1 MYLQSL
7 ELFGFKSFAPK
18 TKMEFHRGVTAVVGP
33 NGCGKS
39 NVLDA
44 MRWVL
49 GEQSAKALRGGEMA
63 DVIFSGTD
71 SRAAV
76 GMAEVS
82 MTFSECEEQLGLD
95 WHEVTITRRVF
106 RDGGSEYLLNKTP
119 CRLKDI
125 QQLFMDTGIGRS
137 AYSIMEQGKIDMI
150 LSSRPEDRRAIFE
163 EAAGITKYKAQ
174 KKEALRKLE
183 ATEANLLRLADI
195 IKEVKRQIGS
205 LQRQAG
211 KARRYQ
217 SLISDLKLLETHA
230 AKRQFDALEEHRTT
244 TIAELARLADRQ
256 TECEQEIESQES
268 QVSVQRAALDEME
281 QRLNQAR
288 QGVNDLKTR
297 ISNHENRIVFNTER
311 ADEFA
316 GLAERYRSDVAG
328 AEEKFRIAETQLR
341 DTDSELEQIT
351 ALLASELRV
360 MEEKQAAT
368 AALTGQR
375 QEAERTISS
384 LANDAT
390 RVESRMSG
398 LRGQIAT
405 VMQQRDGA
413 EARLSILSGEL
424 DQLTFAFAQF
434 TDRLR
439 DTQAQ
444 IDQALIDLE
453 ARTGQLAESDIAL
466 RDAQGGLAGVD
477 RELRDAQRALAEKE
491 SKLEVLRHL
500 NEGGEGFSGGTQAVL
515 RGLDNPE
522 FFKPSVL
529 GALAQFI
536 EVAPEFVIAVEAAL
550 GTNLQAIVMKDSMVA
565 ESVIKTLTAQRLGK
579 ASLALRDCGL
589 RIADC
594 GLAEALPEGALGWL
608 LDHVKAEDSVSP
620 LVRTLLRDFILVP
633 NIETAVRL
641 AAANPQSAEEAEG
654 SRGGWRTGEPIR
666 NPQFV
671 TLSGEVL
678 TRDGILH
685 GGATGEAVNS
695 VLQRKNQIHA
705 LEAEEQQVQQQV
717 DRVTERREQLLSEIE
732 TTQARLD
739 QAREEKQDAALL
751 VSTLRNQLAMC
762 EREAKDA
769 ERKQQNLEGERL
781 SSEARHR
788 EAADRAG
795 GLETEIAASLELL
808 EELQTRRGAAQNELE
823 VLRAQESEVASEL
836 NELRI
841 KVATER
847 QRHSS
852 LHHQRQP
859 MEARLA
865 ELSELI
871 AARQQDIV
879 SYEQRAGAMLAENA
893 EIEVNLERLRG
904 QVGEGE
910 AAVATLLE
918 ERSGMAAAVEEL
930 SNTLRILRHQLS
942 ETHDLRSRLE
952 VKQTQV
958 EMKLTALTE
967 HIQKRYQID
976 LREFQ
981 RDLYGLRVAIRD
993 YVKRQANGGAAGVP
1007 PAESGSGAAPVTA
1020 DVSSEEPVGDAEERT
1035 HSAASA
1041 SETPEPLPASDDA
1054 FAIDW
1059 DRIDAMVRDLD
1070 QRLDSMG
1077 PVNLD
1082 AIQEY
1087 DELEERHAFLEKQNT
1102 DLTNSKEELL
1112 GVITKINHTTR
1123 TLFADTFEKI
1133 RVNFQEM
1140 FIELFGGGKANLVL
1154 TDESDPLESGI
1165 DIIAK
1170 PPGKQLQSISLLSG
1184 GERTMTA
1191 VALLF
1196 SIYMV
1201 KPSPFCVL
1209 DEMDAPLDE
1218 SNISRFIK
1226 ILDRFVGQSQFI
1238 VISHHKRTIARADAL
1253 YGVTM
1258 EEHGVSKLVGV
1269 KFSRREDS
1277 HEGRDIMG
1285 TNNPAPVPSVAETF
1299 GKSGSL
1305 HSEGV
1310 ESAGGVA

>member
-1 MYLQSL
+1 MYLKSL

-18 TKMEFHRGVTAVVGP
+18 TVMNFHRGVTAVVGP

-125 QQLFMDTGIGRS
+125 HQMFMDTGIGRS

-163 EAAGITKYKAQ
+163 EAAGITKYKSQ

-217 SLISDLKLLETHA
+217 SLIGDLKMLETHA
-230 AKRQFDALEEHRTT
+230 AKRQFDALEEQRANTT
-244 TIAELARLADRQ
+244 AQLAELGDRQ
-256 TECEQEIESQES
+256 IECEQEIESQES
-268 QVSVQRAALDEME
+268 QVSVQRAALEDLE
-281 QRLNQAR
+281 QRANQAR
-288 QGVNDLKTR
+288 QAVADLRTR
-297 ISNHENRIVFNTER
+297 ISNHENRILFNEER
-311 ADEFA
+311 AAEFT
-316 GLAERYRSDVAG
+316 GLVERYRGDVAS
-328 AEEKFRIAETQLR
+328 AEEKFRFAETQLH
-341 DTDSELEQIT
+341 DTDVELEQIT
-351 ALLASELRV
+351 TLLASELRV
-360 MEEKQAAT
+360 MEETQAAT

-375 QEAERTISS
+375 QEAERTISAI
-384 LANDAT
+384 ANDSA
-390 RVESRMSG
+390 RIESRVSG
-398 LRGQIAT
+398 LRGQISG

-413 EARLSILSGEL
+413 EARLNILSGEL
-424 DQLTFAFAQF
+424 EQLTFAFAEF
-434 TDRLR
+434 TDRVRDTQAELERAIADLELRTAALADAEQQLR
-439 DTQAQ
+439 DTQGGFAA
-444 IDQALIDLE
+444 IDN
-453 ARTGQLAESDIAL
+453 
-466 RDAQGGLAGVD
+466 
-477 RELRDAQRALAEKE
+477 ELRAAQRALAEKE

-500 NEGGEGFSGGTQAVL
+500 NEGGEGFSEGTQAVL
-515 RGLDNPE
+515 RGLDNPD
-522 FFKPSVL
+522 FFKPSIL

-536 EVAPEFVIAVEAAL
+536 EVDPEYVVAVEAAL
-550 GTNLQAIVMKDSMVA
+550 GANLQAIVMKDTMVA
-565 ESVIKTLTAQRLGK
+565 ESIIKTLSAQKLGK
-579 ASLALRDCGL
+579 ASLALRELD
-589 RIADC
+589 RHFEHT
-594 GLAEALPEGALGWL
+594 AEVLTLPEGAVDWL
-608 LDHVKAEDSVSP
+608 INKIKPQPEVQR
-620 LVRTLLRDFILVP
+620 LVERLVNHTMLVP
-633 NIETAVRL
+633 DLDTALRIF
-641 AAANPQSAEEAEG
+641 PQRSSAV
-654 SRGGWRTGEPIR
+654 
-666 NPQFV
+666 V
-671 TLSGEVL
+671 TLGGDVL
-678 TRDGILH
+678 TRDGILY

-695 VLQRKNQIHA
+695 VLQRKNQIHT
-705 LEAEEQQVQQQV
+705 LEAEEQEILRQIEG
-717 DRVTERREQLLSEIE
+717 VTQRRNDLQTEIE
-732 TTQARLD
+732 TCQARLD
-739 QAREEKQDAALL
+739 EAREEKQNATLH
-751 VSTLRNQLAMC
+751 VSTLRNQLAMV
-762 EREAKDA
+762 EREAKET
-769 ERKQQNLEGERL
+769 ERKQQNLEGERA

-788 EAADRAG
+788 EAADRVG
-795 GLETEIAASLELL
+795 GLEAEISGQLAQL
-808 EELQTRRGAAQNELE
+808 EELQQRRSDAQNQLE
-823 VLRAQESEVASEL
+823 VLRARENELATEL
-836 NELRI
+836 NELRV

-852 LHHQRQP
+852 LHNQRQP
-859 MEARLA
+859 MEARLV
-865 ELSELI
+865 ELTELI
-871 AARQQDIV
+871 ATRRQDIV
-879 SYEQRAGAMLAENA
+879 TYEERAESMIAENA
-893 EIEVNLERLRG
+893 EIEANLIRLRE
-904 QVGEGE
+904 QIGEGE
-910 AAVATLLE
+910 AAVAALLE

-930 SNTLRILRHQLS
+930 ANTLRILRHQLS
-942 ETHDLRSRLE
+942 EAHDQRSRLE

-967 HIQKRYQID
+967 HIQKRYQLD
-976 LREFQ
+976 LSTFE
-981 RDLYGLRVAIRD
+981 RDLHGLRVAIRD
-993 YVKRQANGGAAGVP
+993 HAKRQQRMANAGETDLP
-1007 PAESGSGAAPVTA
+1007 SEAAPTA
-1020 DVSSEEPVGDAEERT
+1020 EAGSEESASTAAEE
-1035 HSAASA
+1035 SAPV
-1041 SETPEPLPASDDA
+1041 EDA

-1059 DRIDAMVRDLD
+1059 ERIDAMVREID
-1070 QRLDSMG
+1070 QRIDSMG

-1087 DELEERHAFLEKQNT
+1087 DELEQRHTFLEQQNT
-1102 DLTNSKEELL
+1102 DLVNAKAELL
-1112 GVITKINHTTR
+1112 DTITKINLTTR
-1123 TLFADTFEKI
+1123 TLFAETFEKI
-1133 RVNFQEM
+1133 RVNFAEM
-1140 FIELFGGGKANLVL
+1140 FVELFGGGKANLVL

-1218 SNISRFIK
+1218 SNINRFIK

-1269 KFSRREDS
+1269 KFSHRTDTGDGKDVLGSSEP
-1277 HEGRDIMG
+1277 E
-1285 TNNPAPVPSVAETF
+1285 NVPSVAETF
-1299 GKSGSL
+1299 GKSGNL
-1305 HSEGV
+1305 HSENV
-1310 ESAGGVA
+1310 ESFGGVA

>member
-18 TKMEFHRGVTAVVGP
+18 TKLEFHRGVTAVVGP

-82 MTFSECEEQLGLD
+82 MTFSECEEALGLD
-95 WHEVTITRRVF
+95 WHDVTITRRVF

-125 QQLFMDTGIGRS
+125 HNLFMDTGIGRS

-163 EAAGITKYKAQ
+163 EAAGITKYKSQ

-183 ATEANLLRLADI
+183 ATEANLLRLTDI

-217 SLISDLKLLETHA
+217 SLISDLKMMETHA
-230 AKRQFDALEEHRTT
+230 AKRQFDALSEQHESTGV
-244 TIAELARLADRQ
+244 ELTRLADRQ
-256 TECEQEIESQES
+256 IECEQEIESQES
-268 QVSVQRAALDEME
+268 QVAIQRAALDEME

-288 QGVNDLKTR
+288 QMVNDIRTR
-297 ISNHENRIVFNTER
+297 ISNHENRILFNEER
-311 ADEFA
+311 AQEFT
-316 GLAERYRSDVAG
+316 GLVDRYRSDVAG

-351 ALLASELRV
+351 AMLAGELRI

-375 QEAERTISS
+375 QEAERTISAV
-384 LANDAT
+384 ANDAA
-390 RVESRMSG
+390 RIESRVSG
-398 LRGQIAT
+398 LRGQVSSIG
-405 VMQQRDGA
+405 QQRDHA
-413 EARLSILSGEL
+413 EARLSVLSGEL

-439 DTQAQ
+439 DTQAELER
-444 IDQALIDLE
+444 ALADLE
-453 ARTGQLAESDIAL
+453 LRTVQLADAESQL
-466 RDAQGGLAGVD
+466 RDSQGGLAGLD

-491 SKLEVLRHL
+491 SKLEVLRNL
-500 NEGGEGFSGGTQAVL
+500 NEGGEGFSEGTQAVL
-515 RGLDNPE
+515 RGLDNPD

-536 EVAPEFVIAVEAAL
+536 DVAPEFVTAVEAAL
-550 GTNLQAIVMKDSMVA
+550 GANLQTIVMKDTMIA
-565 ESVIKTLTAQRLGK
+565 ESVIKTLTAKKLGK
-579 ASLALRDCGL
+579 AALALRELDQHFDHRSESL
-589 RIADC
+589 
-594 GLAEALPEGALGWL
+594 ALPEGAIDWVINKIKSQPEVARIIERLINHTVL
-608 LDHVKAEDSVSP
+608 VPDLDTALRIFP
-620 LVRTLLRDFILVP
+620 LVR
-633 NIETAVRL
+633 
-641 AAANPQSAEEAEG
+641 G
-654 SRGGWRTGEPIR
+654 STV
-666 NPQFV
+666 V
-671 TLSGEVL
+671 TLAGEVL
-678 TRDGILH
+678 TGHGILH
-685 GGATGEAVNS
+685 GGTTGEAVNS
-695 VLQRKNQIHA
+695 VLQRKNQIHE
-705 LEAEEQQVQQQV
+705 LEGEAAVIQQQI
-717 DRVTERREQLLSEIE
+717 DGVTERRDALLTEIE
-732 TTQARLD
+732 IGQARLD
-739 QAREEKQDAALL
+739 EAREEKQNASLS
-751 VSTLRNQLAMC
+751 VSTLRNQLAMV
-762 EREAKDA
+762 EREAKET
-769 ERKQQNLEGERL
+769 ERKQQNLEGERA

-788 EAADRAG
+788 EASDRVG
-795 GLETEIAASLELL
+795 GLEAEVASNLGQL
-808 EELQTRRGAAQNELE
+808 EELQTRRAEAQNQLEILRSQEGEL
-823 VLRAQESEVASEL
+823 AADL

-865 ELSELI
+865 ELTDLI
-871 AARQQDIV
+871 AARQQDII
-879 SYEQRAGAMLAENA
+879 SYEQRAESMLAENA
-893 EIEVNLERLRG
+893 EIEANLERLRG
-904 QVGEGE
+904 QIGEGE
-910 AAVATLLE
+910 TAVAALLE
-918 ERSGMAAAVEEL
+918 ERAGIAASVEEV

-942 ETHDLRSRLE
+942 EAHDQRSRHE
-952 VKQTQV
+952 VRKSQY
-958 EMKLTALTE
+958 EMKITAIAE

-976 LREFQ
+976 LTTFE
-981 RDLYGLRVAIRD
+981 RDLHGLRVALRD
-993 YVKRQANGGAAGVP
+993 QAKRQSGGGPDVSA
-1007 PAESGSGAAPVTA
+1007 AESEGGTPA
-1020 DVSSEEPVGDAEERT
+1020 VSSEGETSTTADE
-1035 HSAASA
+1035 ASA
-1041 SETPEPLPASDDA
+1041 PVPAEDA

-1059 DRIDAMVRDLD
+1059 DKIEVMVREID
-1070 QRLDSMG
+1070 QRIDSMG

-1087 DELEERHAFLEKQNT
+1087 DELEERHNFLEKQNT
-1102 DLTNSKEELL
+1102 DLENSKTELL
-1112 GVITKINHTTR
+1112 DVITKINHTTR

-1133 RVNFQEM
+1133 RVNFSEM
-1140 FIELFGGGKANLVL
+1140 FVELFGGGKANLLL

-1170 PPGKQLQSISLLSG
+1170 PPGKQLTSITLLSG

-1218 SNISRFIK
+1218 SNINRFIK
-1226 ILDRFVGQSQFI
+1226 ILDRFVDQSQFI

-1269 KFSRREDS
+1269 KFSHREQNSNGGDTDVLS
-1277 HEGRDIMG
+1277 SSESTH
-1285 TNNPAPVPSVAETF
+1285 VPSVAETF
-1299 GKSGSL
+1299 GKSGNL
-1305 HSEGV
+1305 HSEGI
-1310 ESAGGVA
+1310 ESFGGVA

>member
-18 TKMEFHRGVTAVVGP
+18 TKLEFHRGVTAVVGP

-82 MTFSECEEQLGLD
+82 MTFAECEEALGLD

-125 QQLFMDTGIGRS
+125 HNLFMDTGIGRS

-163 EAAGITKYKAQ
+163 EAAGITKYKSQ

-183 ATEANLLRLADI
+183 ATEANLLRLTDI

-217 SLISDLKLLETHA
+217 SLISDLKMMETHA
-230 AKRQFDALEEHRTT
+230 AKRQFDTLSEGHESTT
-244 TIAELARLADRQ
+244 VEVARLIDRQ
-256 TECEQEIESQES
+256 IECEIEIESQES

-281 QRLNQAR
+281 QRLNSAR

-297 ISNHENRIVFNTER
+297 ISNHENRILFNEER
-311 ADEFA
+311 AEEFR
-316 GLAERYRSDVAG
+316 GLVDRYRADVAG
-328 AEEKFRIAETQLR
+328 SEEKLRIAETQLR
-341 DTDSELEQIT
+341 DTDAELEQIT
-351 ALLASELRV
+351 SMLAGELRV

-375 QEAERTISS
+375 QEAERTISGV
-384 LANDAT
+384 ANDSA
-390 RVESRMSG
+390 RLESRISG
-398 LRGQIAT
+398 WRGQVASIG
-405 VMQQRDGA
+405 QQRDHA
-413 EARLSILSGEL
+413 EARLSVLTGEL
-424 DQLTFAFAQF
+424 DQLTFAFAEF

-439 DTQAQ
+439 DTQAELERS
-444 IDQALIDLE
+444 IADLE
-453 ARTGQLAESDIAL
+453 LRTVALTDSEQQL
-466 RDAQGGLAGVD
+466 RDAQASLAGVD
-477 RELRDAQRALAEKE
+477 RELRDAQRSLSERE

-500 NEGGEGFSGGTQAVL
+500 VEGGEGFSEGTQAVL
-515 RGLDNPE
+515 RGLDNPD
-522 FFKPSVL
+522 FFKPSIL
-529 GALAQFI
+529 GALAQYI
-536 EVAPEFVIAVEAAL
+536 EVAPEFVGAVEAVL
-550 GTNLQAIVMKDSMVA
+550 GANLQAIVMKDTMIA
-565 ESVIKTLTAQRLGK
+565 ESVIKTLTTQKLGK
-579 ASLALRDCGL
+579 ASLALRELDRHFEHTSESL
-589 RIADC
+589 T
-594 GLAEALPEGALGWL
+594 LPAGAVGWL
-608 LDHVKAEDSVSP
+608 IEKIKPQPEVQRLIERLINH
-620 LVRTLLRDFILVP
+620 TILVP
-633 NIETAVRL
+633 DLDTALRL
-641 AAANPQSAEEAEG
+641 FPQRG
-654 SRGGWRTGEPIR
+654 SMI
-666 NPQFV
+666 V
-671 TLSGEVL
+671 TLAGEVL

-685 GGATGEAVNS
+685 GGTTGEASNS
-695 VLQRKNQIHA
+695 VLQRKNQIHD
-705 LEAEEQQVQQQV
+705 LEAEAAQFQQQI
-717 DRVTERREQLLSEIE
+717 DGINQRRNDLLIEIE
-732 TTQARLD
+732 TAQSRLD
-739 QAREEKQDAALL
+739 EAREEKQNATLH
-751 VSTLRNQLAMC
+751 VGNLRNQLAMI
-762 EREAKDA
+762 EREARET
-769 ERKQQNLEGERL
+769 ERKQQNLEGERA

-795 GLETEIAASLELL
+795 AIDAEIAGAMAQL
-808 EELQTRRGAAQNELE
+808 EELQARRQEAQNQLE
-823 VLRAQESEVASEL
+823 VLRAREGELSADL
-836 NELRI
+836 NELKI

-865 ELSELI
+865 ELAELI
-871 AARQQDIV
+871 EQRQQDII
-879 SYEQRAGAMLAENA
+879 SYEQRAESMTAENA
-893 EIEVNLERLRG
+893 EIEANLGRLRE

-910 AAVATLLE
+910 SAVATLLE
-918 ERSGMAAAVEEL
+918 ERAGIAASVEEL
-930 SNTLRILRHQLS
+930 ANALRVLRHQLS
-942 ETHDLRSRLE
+942 EAHDQRSRHE
-952 VKQTQV
+952 VRKSQY
-958 EMKLTALTE
+958 EMKISAIAE

-976 LREFQ
+976 LAIFE
-981 RDLYGLRVAIRD
+981 RDLHGLRVAIRD
-993 YVKRQANGGAAGVP
+993 QAKRQSNSEGSA
-1007 PAESGSGAAPVTA
+1007 PAEPTSLESRGEAASTAEATGDQGLAGASP
-1020 DVSSEEPVGDAEERT
+1020 SEEF
-1035 HSAASA
+1035 SM
-1041 SETPEPLPASDDA
+1041 PEDA
-1054 FAIDW
+1054 FTIDW
-1059 DRIDAMVRDLD
+1059 ERVEAVVRELD

-1087 DELEERHAFLEKQNT
+1087 DELEERHTFLEKQNT
-1102 DLTNSKEELL
+1102 DLENAKTELFET
-1112 GVITKINHTTR
+1112 ITRINQTTR

-1133 RVNFQEM
+1133 RVNFSEM
-1140 FIELFGGGKANLVL
+1140 FVELFGGGKANLVL
-1154 TDESDPLESGI
+1154 LDESDPLESGI

-1170 PPGKQLQSISLLSG
+1170 PPGKQLTSITLLSG

-1218 SNISRFIK
+1218 SNINRFIK

-1269 KFSRREDS
+1269 KFSHRTDTG
-1277 HEGRDIMG
+1277 EGKDVLG
-1285 TNNPAPVPSVAETF
+1285 TSEPTVVPSVAEAF
-1299 GKSGSL
+1299 GKSGNL
-1305 HSEGV
+1305 HSENA
-1310 ESAGGVA
+1310 ESFGGVA

>member
-1 MYLQSL
+1 MHLKSL

-18 TKMEFHRGVTAVVGP
+18 TVLNFHRGVTAVVGP

-76 GMAEVS
+76 GMAEVT
-82 MTFSECEEQLGLD
+82 MTFDECEEALGLD
-95 WHEVTITRRVF
+95 WREVAITRRVF
-106 RDGGSEYLLNKTP
+106 RDGGSEYFLNKTP

-125 QQLFMDTGIGRS
+125 HQMFMDTGIGRS

-163 EAAGITKYKAQ
+163 EAAGITKYKSQ

-217 SLISDLKLLETHA
+217 ALIADLRMLETHA
-230 AKRQFDALEEHRTT
+230 AKRQFDALAGQRESLA
-244 TIAELARLADRQ
+244 AELAKLADRQ
-256 TECEQEIESQES
+256 IECEQEIESQES
-268 QVSVQRAALDEME
+268 QVSVQRAALEEME
-281 QRLNQAR
+281 QRLNQSR
-288 QGVNDLKTR
+288 QAVNDLRTR
-297 ISNHENRIVFNTER
+297 ISNHENRIIFNEER
-311 ADEFA
+311 AEEFR
-316 GLAERYRSDVAG
+316 GLVERYRGDVAA
-328 AEEKFRIAETQLR
+328 AEEKFRVAETQLR
-341 DTDSELEQIT
+341 DTDAELEQIT

-375 QEAERTISS
+375 QEAERAIASN
-384 LANDAT
+384 ANDAA
-390 RVESRMSG
+390 RIESRISG
-398 LRGQIAT
+398 LRGQIAG

-413 EARLSILSGEL
+413 EARLNILSGEL
-424 DQLTFAFAQF
+424 EQLTFAFAEF

-439 DTQAQ
+439 DTK
-444 IDQALIDLE
+444 
-453 ARTGQLAESDIAL
+453 
-466 RDAQGGLAGVD
+466 AGVD
-477 RELRDAQRALAEKE
+477 LGAAELEQRTAAVAEAEQQLRDTQAGFAAIDSELRDAQRALAEKQ

-500 NEGGEGFSGGTQAVL
+500 NEGGEGFSEGTQAVL
-515 RGLDNPE
+515 RGLDNPD
-522 FFKPSVL
+522 FFKPSIL

-536 EVAPEFVIAVEAAL
+536 EVDPEYVTAVEAAL
-550 GTNLQAIVMKDSMVA
+550 GANLQAIVMKDTMMA
-565 ESVIKTLTAQRLGK
+565 ESIVKTLAAHKMGK
-579 ASLALRDCGL
+579 ASLALRELD
-589 RIADC
+589 RFFEHA
-594 GLAEALPEGALGWL
+594 AEPLTLPEGAVDWL
-608 LDHVKAEDSVSP
+608 INRIRPQAEVQR
-620 LVRTLLRDFILVP
+620 LVERLVNHTILVP
-633 NIETAVRL
+633 DLDTALRIF
-641 AAANPQSAEEAEG
+641 PQRGSA
-654 SRGGWRTGEPIR
+654 I
-666 NPQFV
+666 V
-671 TLSGEVL
+671 TLGGDVL
-678 TRDGILH
+678 TRDGILN
-685 GGATGEAVNS
+685 GGATGEAANS

-705 LEAEEQQVQQQV
+705 LEADEQRIHAQIEGVSQ
-717 DRVTERREQLLSEIE
+717 RRAELQLAIE
-732 TTQARLD
+732 TAQARLD
-739 QAREEKQDAALL
+739 ESREAKQDAALRI
-751 VSTLRNQLAMC
+751 STLRNQLAMI
-762 EREAKDA
+762 EREAKET
-769 ERKQQNLEGERL
+769 ERKQQNLEGERA

-795 GLETEIAASLELL
+795 GLEAEIAGSLAQL
-808 EELQTRRGAAQNELE
+808 EELQQRRAEALNQLE
-823 VLRAQESEVASEL
+823 VLRSREDELAGEL
-836 NELRI
+836 NELRV

-859 MEARLA
+859 MEARLG

-871 AARQQDIV
+871 AARRQDIG
-879 SYEQRAGAMLAENA
+879 SYQERAGSMIAENA
-893 EIEVNLERLRG
+893 EISANLARLRE

-910 AAVATLLE
+910 SAVAALLE
-918 ERSGMAAAVEEL
+918 ERAGMAAAVEEL
-930 SNTLRILRHQLS
+930 ANTLRVLRHQLS
-942 ETHDLRSRLE
+942 EAHDQRSRLE
-952 VKQTQV
+952 VKQAQV
-958 EMKLTALTE
+958 EMKVAALTE
-967 HIQKRYQID
+967 HVQKRYQLD
-976 LREFQ
+976 LTTFE
-981 RDLYGLRVAIRD
+981 RDLHGLRVAVREQ
-993 YVKRQANGGAAGVP
+993 VKRQQRGGAAADETAVLSASP
-1007 PAESGSGAAPVTA
+1007 SEEPAPAESDETGEESGDEDEDNA
-1020 DVSSEEPVGDAEERT
+1020 GDQ
-1035 HSAASA
+1035 
-1041 SETPEPLPASDDA
+1041 A

-1059 DRIDAMVRDLD
+1059 DRVEAMVREID
-1070 QRLDSMG
+1070 QRIDSMG

-1102 DLTNSKEELL
+1102 DLINAKAELFET
-1112 GVITKINHTTR
+1112 ITKINQTTK

-1140 FIELFGGGKANLVL
+1140 FTELFGGGKANLVL

-1218 SNISRFIK
+1218 SNINRFIK
-1226 ILDRFVGQSQFI
+1226 ILDRFVAQSQFV
-1238 VISHHKRTIARADAL
+1238 VISHNKRTIARADAL

-1269 KFSRREDS
+1269 KFSRRDESGEPNDVL
-1277 HEGRDIMG
+1277 G
-1285 TNNPAPVPSVAETF
+1285 TRNPAPVPSVAESF

-1305 HSEGV
+1305 RS
-1310 ESAGGVA
+1310 ESAEAIEGAA

>member
-7 ELFGFKSFAPK
+7 ELFGFKSFAPR

-71 SRAAV
+71 SRAGV

-106 RDGGSEYLLNKTP
+106 KDGGSEYLLNKTP

-174 KKEALRKLE
+174 KREALRKLE
-183 ATEANLLRLADI
+183 ATEANLLRLTDI

-217 SLISDLKLLETHA
+217 SLIGDLKMLETHA
-230 AKRQFDALEEHRTT
+230 AKRQFDSLEEQRV
-244 TIAELARLADRQ
+244 AAKQELARLADRQ
-256 TECEQEIESQES
+256 VECEQEIESRES
-268 QVSVQRAALDEME
+268 EVEVQRAALEEME

-288 QGVNDLKTR
+288 QAVNDLKSR
-297 ISNHENRIVFNTER
+297 ISNHESRIIFNEER
-311 ADEFA
+311 AQEFTQ
-316 GLAERYRSDVAG
+316 LTERYRSDVAG
-328 AEEKFRIAETQLR
+328 AEEKFRIAETQLH
-341 DTDSELEQIT
+341 DTDTELEQIT
-351 ALLASELRV
+351 TMLAGELRV
-360 MEEKQAAT
+360 MEALQAST

-375 QEAERTISS
+375 QDAERTISAV
-384 LANDAT
+384 ANDAA
-390 RVESRMSG
+390 RIESRVSG
-398 LRGQIAT
+398 LRGQISS
-405 VMQQRDGA
+405 VSQQRDGA

-424 DQLTFAFAQF
+424 EQLTFAFTQF
-434 TDRLR
+434 TDRLH
-439 DTQAQ
+439 DTQAEIERAAAAYETHSSHVTHSETQ
-444 IDQALIDLE
+444 LRESQSALAD
-453 ARTGQLAESDIAL
+453 
-466 RDAQGGLAGVD
+466 VD
-477 RELRDAQRALAEKE
+477 RELRETQRTLAEKD
-491 SKLEVLRHL
+491 SKLEVLRAL
-500 NEGGEGFSGGTQAVL
+500 NEGGEGFSEGTQAVL
-515 RGLDNPE
+515 RGLDNPD
-522 FFKPSVL
+522 FFKPAIL

-536 EVAPEFVIAVEAAL
+536 EVAPEYVTAVEAAL
-550 GTNLQAIVMKDSMVA
+550 GANLQAIVMKDTMIA
-565 ESVIKTLTAQRLGK
+565 ESVIRTLTAQKLGK
-579 ASLALRDCGL
+579 AGLALRELETHFDHKSEPL
-589 RIADC
+589 T
-594 GLAEALPEGALGWL
+594 LPEGAIDWL
-608 LDHVKAEDSVSP
+608 IRKIKPQSEVQR
-620 LVRTLLRDFILVP
+620 LVERVVNHTVLVP
-633 NIETAVRL
+633 DLETALRVFPQVRG
-641 AAANPQSAEEAEG
+641 SAV
-654 SRGGWRTGEPIR
+654 
-666 NPQFV
+666 V
-671 TLSGEVL
+671 TLAGEVL
-678 TRDGILH
+678 TGHGILH
-685 GGATGEAVNS
+685 GGQGGEAVNS
-695 VLQRKNQIHA
+695 VLQRKNQIIT
-705 LEAEEQQVQQQV
+705 LEAEAALLHRQI
-717 DRVTERREQLLSEIE
+717 DGVTQRRNGLLSEIE
-732 TTQARLD
+732 TAQAQLD
-739 QAREEKQDAALL
+739 EAREEKQNATLH
-751 VSTLRNQLAMC
+751 VSTLRGQLAMI
-762 EREAKDA
+762 EREAKDT
-769 ERKQQNLEGERL
+769 ERKQQNLEGERA

-788 EAADRAG
+788 EASDRVG
-795 GLETEIAASLELL
+795 GLEAEIASGLGQL
-808 EELQTRRGAAQNELE
+808 EELQTRRAEAQNQLE
-823 VLRAQESEVASEL
+823 ILRAREGELGGEL

-859 MEARLA
+859 MEARLT
-865 ELSELI
+865 ELTELI
-871 AARQQDIV
+871 AARKQDIIT
-879 SYEQRAGAMLAENA
+879 YEQRADSMLAENA
-893 EIEVNLERLRG
+893 EIETNLERLRG

-910 AAVATLLE
+910 SVVASLLE
-918 ERSGMAAAVEEL
+918 ERAGMASAVEEL
-930 SNTLRILRHQLS
+930 ANGLRVLRHQLT
-942 ETHDLRSRLE
+942 EAHDQRSRLD
-952 VKQTQV
+952 VKHTQF
-958 EMKLTALTE
+958 EMKLAALTE
-967 HIQKRYQID
+967 HIQKRYQLD
-976 LREFQ
+976 LTTFE
-981 RDLYGLRVAIRD
+981 RDLHGLRVAIRD
-993 YVKRQANGGAAGVP
+993 HAKRAQ
-1007 PAESGSGAAPVTA
+1007 SGAVLQVDAGETTA
-1020 DVSSEEPVGDAEERT
+1020 DGTDGTDVTNESHVSHPS
-1035 HSAASA
+1035 
-1041 SETPEPLPASDDA
+1041 PEPDDA

-1059 DRIDAMVRDLD
+1059 ERIDTMVRELD
-1070 QRLDSMG
+1070 QRLDAMG

-1087 DELEERHAFLEKQNT
+1087 DELEQRHTFLEKQNE

-1112 GVITKINHTTR
+1112 GVIAKINNTTK
-1123 TLFADTFEKI
+1123 TLFAETFEKI
-1133 RVNFQEM
+1133 RVNFSEM
-1140 FIELFGGGKANLVL
+1140 FVELFGGGKANLLL

-1170 PPGKQLQSISLLSG
+1170 PPGKQLQTITLLSG

-1218 SNISRFIK
+1218 SNINRFIK
-1226 ILDRFVGQSQFI
+1226 ILDRFVAQSQFI

-1269 KFSRREDS
+1269 KFSTREKNGNGGDTDVLSSSEPS
-1277 HEGRDIMG
+1277 H
-1285 TNNPAPVPSVAETF
+1285 VPSVAETF
-1299 GKSGSL
+1299 GKSGDL
-1305 HSEGV
+1305 HSESFATADG
-1310 ESAGGVA
+1310 AA